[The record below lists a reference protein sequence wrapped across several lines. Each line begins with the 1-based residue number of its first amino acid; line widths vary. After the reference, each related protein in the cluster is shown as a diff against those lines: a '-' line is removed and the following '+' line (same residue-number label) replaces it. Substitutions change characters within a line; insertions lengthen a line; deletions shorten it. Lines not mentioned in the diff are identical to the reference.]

1 VPVEA
6 DDSGVITQI
15 APGGPQNRRAER
27 VDEFTGMHVP
37 ATSERL
43 GNVEPL
49 GVALQHP
56 IGHEHDPVTCLQR
69 ELLQPKRSAR
79 LQTER
84 EINVQF
90 DLLDPTLPQP
100 QRERV
105 PGVHNERI
113 AGVEVHAQQLT
124 GDELARRRMRE
135 QRIVGVT
142 RLLAEVSTSTTFIAQ
157 ASHQQPGEQRGRWSS

>member
-1 VPVEA
+1 MPVEA

-27 VDEFTGMHVP
+27 VNEFTGMHVP

-43 GNVEPL
+43 RNEPL
-49 GVALQHP
+49 GRCVPASHRSRTRF
-56 IGHEHDPVTCLQR
+56 GTSLQR

-79 LQTER
+79 LQPEG
-84 EINVQF
+84 EINVEF

-105 PGVHNERI
+105 PGVHNQRI
-113 AGVEVHAQQLT
+113 AGMEVHTQQLPD
-124 GDELARRRMRE
+124 DELTRRCMHA

-142 RLLAEVSTSTTFIAQ
+142 RLLAEISTSTTFIAQ
-157 ASHQQPGEQRGRWSS
+157 ASHQQSGEQRGRWSS